1 MNLKAF
7 TGERDTDWRELEELL
22 SAARGA
28 PERLGASGAR
38 RLGTLYRSAAADL
51 AFARRSFPGDPV
63 VRRLEA
69 LVRSARPVVYAHARP
84 RQESFVEFL
93 TRGYWRRILERPRP
107 LLAALAL
114 LWVPAVLAAIWGAN
128 DPGGAIGV
136 VPEQFLGAAEPS
148 GRDGESGLALAD
160 EAQFSS
166 EVMTNN
172 VQVTFLSFAGGI
184 LACLGTAYIEI
195 YNGLFLGAIAGIVWQ
210 SGETALFVELV
221 APHGFLELSCVSVA
235 AAAGLRL
242 GWAIVS
248 PGPRKRQL
256 VLAEEARRSVEI
268 LIGTVPWLVLAGLI
282 EGFVTGSGLGLGGAL
297 AVGVST
303 AGVYWG
309 LAFWR
314 GRERAPRRSQ
324 TTARVLALR

>member
-1 MNLKAF
+1 VNLKTFA
-7 TGERDTDWRELEELL
+7 GEREGEWRELEALL
-22 SAARGA
+22 GEARGR
-28 PERLGASGAR
+28 PERLGATAAR
-38 RLGTLYRSAAADL
+38 RLGALYRSGAADL

-69 LVRSARPVVYAHARP
+69 LVRAARPVVYAHARP

-93 TRGYWRRILERPRP
+93 TRGYWRRMLERPWP
-107 LLAALAL
+107 LLAAWAL
-114 LWVPAVLAAIWGAN
+114 LIVPAVLAGIWGAD
-128 DPGGAIGV
+128 DPGGALGV
-136 VPEQFLGAAEPS
+136 VPEQFLGASDP
-148 GRDGESGLALAD
+148 GGNGETGLGLAD
-160 EAQFSS
+160 EARFSS

-172 VQVTFLSFAGGI
+172 VQVTFIAFAGGI
-184 LACLGTAYIEI
+184 LACLGTAAIVL

-210 SGETALFVELV
+210 AGDGALFVELV
-221 APHGFLELSCVSVA
+221 APHGLLELSCISVG

-242 GWAIVS
+242 GWAVVS
-248 PGPRKRQL
+248 PGPRRRRL

-268 LIGTVPWLVLAGLI
+268 LIGTVPWLVVAGLI

-297 AVGVST
+297 AVGLGA
-303 AGVYWG
+303 AGLYWG

-314 GRERAPRRSQ
+314 GRESPPAQ